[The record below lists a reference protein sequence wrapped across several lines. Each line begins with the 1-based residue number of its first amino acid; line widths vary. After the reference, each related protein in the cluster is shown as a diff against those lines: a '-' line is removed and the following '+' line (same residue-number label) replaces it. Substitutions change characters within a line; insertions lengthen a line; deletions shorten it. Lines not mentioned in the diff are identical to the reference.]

1 VARHETDDGLGKVDI
16 EIVADDIPPDIR
28 GAKSFSVRVL
38 PITPSTLP
46 VATSKAAIRVCV
58 PWRRYSNSRRST
70 LPGTIGSPGAIRSR
84 AWMPVISSMEI
95 VRWASSEVAAAL

>member
-1 VARHETDDGLGKVDI
+1 MLRLSQTMSHLVLGAALLSK
-16 EIVADDIPPDIR
+16 R
-28 GAKSFSVRVL
+28 WRNRAKSFSVRVL

-70 LPGTIGSPGAIRSR
+70 LPGIIGSPGAMRSK
-84 AWMPVISSMEI
+84 A
-95 VRWASSEVAAAL
+95 